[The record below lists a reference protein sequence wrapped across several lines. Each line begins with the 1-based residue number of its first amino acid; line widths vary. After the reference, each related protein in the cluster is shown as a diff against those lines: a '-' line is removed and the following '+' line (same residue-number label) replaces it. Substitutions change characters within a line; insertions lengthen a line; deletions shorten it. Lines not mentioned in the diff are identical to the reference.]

1 MKDLR
6 RKIASFGAI
15 ILVIVPLI
23 ITVYLLYWSPHD
35 SSARQT
41 GKQRV
46 FVATYMTMNNPYFQ
60 MLDAQ
65 IQVLLELNGDVL
77 LPLPCAYRSSGCR
90 PGCYQGLIS
99 NPITNPH
106 RLLGGDFSVSIA
118 NDVYFC

>member
-1 MKDLR
+1 MRRTMKDLR

-46 FVATYMTMNNPYFQ
+46 FGATYMTMNNPYFQ

-65 IQVLLELNGDVL
+65 IQDLLELNKPIEKLTADDLCYIGAFASTAASLSTETAGGIPSIPEKSAVL
-77 LPLPCAYRSSGCR
+77 A
-90 PGCYQGLIS
+90 
-99 NPITNPH
+99 
-106 RLLGGDFSVSIA
+106 A
-118 NDVYFC
+118 M